1 MPDSPGVG
9 INLVIIPAGKAL
21 VTEEMDGLVV
31 DAGNLLLGSDML
43 QTIRL
48 VPASGKNIKGDLAA
62 DGETGNVR
70 LGRIARQETYLRP

>member
-31 DAGNLLLGSDML
+31 DAGDLLLGPDML
-43 QTIRL
+43 QTISL
-48 VPASGKNIKGDLAA
+48 VPASGENIKRDLAT
-62 DGETGNVR
+62 DGEAGNVR
-70 LGRIARQETYLRP
+70 